1 MNTRFKFVDSCYSD
15 CMTHHVA
22 CRERLAGGPSRLLDL
37 QEFADGRIYLVNT
50 TSLQT
55 PLPEYF
61 TLSHCWGKDQPLTTT
76 QHNLLKHQEGI
87 PISDLPRTY
96 SDAIKA
102 AQRLGAQYLWIDS
115 LCIVQD
121 SKEDWEQEAQAM
133 ASIYWNSALTI
144 SATSSSDGQGGC
156 YLERDTGTLESIS
169 KTTQNGYQYSV
180 KLRDRLV
187 GENIAKP
194 LLGRGWVLQ
203 ETVLSRRVLH
213 LTSNQIFWQCKECFL
228 SEDGSVAYDDI
239 GGRIGL
245 SPQGLGFVSE
255 IGVSEKTSRDRMSM
269 WHAWIE
275 DYSSRDFTYEKDRL
289 PALAGLIQYYQLNT
303 KDISLIGLWI
313 STLHLDLAWSVG
325 DPDQA
330 SKLIELPSWTWLS
343 VRGEIDYSS
352 ADDIEDPS
360 EIRTPLRVMVHRV
373 EWSGAP
379 YVSPLTWSRLVLSS
393 KSFQLTPSEG
403 QNEDGFTL
411 VDHSDVSTEDLSS
424 AFDTVQEFGHGMEIT
439 CLVLFHLSD
448 TITYLMLKPTSKS
461 GVYKRIG
468 LGTMFTNGEGSS
480 QGFLAKLEVKIVELV

>member
-1 MNTRFKFVDSCYSD
+1 
-15 CMTHHVA
+15 
-22 CRERLAGGPSRLLDL
+22 
-37 QEFADGRIYLVNT
+37 
-50 TSLQT
+50 
-55 PLPEYF
+55 
-61 TLSHCWGKDQPLTTT
+61 
-76 QHNLLKHQEGI
+76 
-87 PISDLPRTY
+87 
-96 SDAIKA
+96 
-102 AQRLGAQYLWIDS
+102 
-115 LCIVQD
+115 
-121 SKEDWEQEAQAM
+121 
-133 ASIYWNSALTI
+133 
-144 SATSSSDGQGGC
+144 
-156 YLERDTGTLESIS
+156 
-169 KTTQNGYQYSV
+169 
-180 KLRDRLV
+180 
-187 GENIAKP
+187 
-194 LLGRGWVLQ
+194 
-203 ETVLSRRVLH
+203 
-213 LTSNQIFWQCKECFL
+213 
-228 SEDGSVAYDDI
+228 
-239 GGRIGL
+239 
-245 SPQGLGFVSE
+245 LGFVSE

-275 DYSSRDFTYEKDRL
+275 DYSSRDFTYENDRL
-289 PALAGLIQYYQLNT
+289 PALAGLVQYYQLNT

-480 QGFLAKLEVKIVELV
+480 EGFLAKLEVKIVELV